1 MDFRRV
7 QLSASDYAE
16 FSSFFLDRT
25 LMKAFVVELSIFS
38 QEIFVGRISSSM
50 G

>member
-7 QLSASDYAE
+7 QLSASDYSE

-25 LMKAFVVELSIFS
+25 LMKAFVVELSTVS
-38 QEIFVGRISSSM
+38 QEIFVGGISSSM